1 VALSAF
7 RKKPQ
12 RLEQIVNKVYTANMK
27 MSDRRK
33 DLRPREK
40 IQARG
45 AEALSDYE
53 LLMAIIGSGTQ
64 YADVTKLAREVQ
76 KLLKEKGSELA
87 YEDLLSIKSLGP
99 AKATNIMAGFE
110 LWRRQFE
117 VSERPIIDS
126 PEKAVEQLSDIRDK
140 KQEYFVCLTL
150 DGANRLIAKR
160 IITIGTLTASLV
172 HPREVF
178 ADAITDRAASI
189 IVAHNH
195 PSGNTEPSQ
204 ADCDVTERLKQA
216 GSILGVQLEDH
227 LIVTSKSY
235 LSIV

>member
-1 VALSAF
+1 
-7 RKKPQ
+7 
-12 RLEQIVNKVYTANMK
+12 MK

-40 IQARG
+40 LQARG

-87 YEDLLSIKSLGP
+87 YEDLLNVKSLGP

-126 PEKAVEQLSDIRDK
+126 PEKAVEQLADIRDK

-178 ADAITDRAASI
+178 AEAITDRAATI

-195 PSGNTEPSQ
+195 PSGTLTPSS
-204 ADCDVTERLKQA
+204 ADSEVTQRLEEA
-216 GSILGVQLEDH
+216 GVVLGIKLVDH
-227 LIVTSKSY
+227 LIVSSSGH
-235 LSIV
+235 LSIL

>member
-1 VALSAF
+1 
-7 RKKPQ
+7 
-12 RLEQIVNKVYTANMK
+12 

-40 IQARG
+40 LQARG

-87 YEDLLSIKSLGP
+87 YEDLLNVKSLGP

-126 PEKAVEQLSDIRDK
+126 PEKAVEQLVDIRDK

-178 ADAITDRAASI
+178 AEAISDRAASI

-195 PSGNTEPSQ
+195 PSGTLTSSS
-204 ADCDVTERLKQA
+204 ADSEVTQRLEEA
-216 GSILGVQLEDH
+216 GVVLGIKLVDH
-227 LIVTSKSY
+227 LIVSSSGH
-235 LSIV
+235 LSIL

>member
-1 VALSAF
+1 
-7 RKKPQ
+7 
-12 RLEQIVNKVYTANMK
+12 MK

-40 IQARG
+40 LQARG

-87 YEDLLSIKSLGP
+87 YEDLLNVKSLGP

-126 PEKAVEQLSDIRDK
+126 PEKAVEQLVDIRDK

-178 ADAITDRAASI
+178 AEAISDRAASI

-195 PSGNTEPSQ
+195 PSGNLEPSD
-204 ADCDVTERLKQA
+204 ADTLITERLREA
-216 GSILGVQLEDH
+216 GSLLGVPLVDH
-227 LIVTSKSY
+227 IIVSCKIFRTIS
-235 LSIV
+235 

>member
-1 VALSAF
+1 
-7 RKKPQ
+7 
-12 RLEQIVNKVYTANMK
+12 

-40 IQARG
+40 LQARG

-87 YEDLLSIKSLGP
+87 YEDLLNVKSLGP

-126 PEKAVEQLSDIRDK
+126 PEKAVEQLVDIRDK

-195 PSGNTEPSQ
+195 PSGTLTPSS
-204 ADCDVTERLKQA
+204 ADSEVTQRLEEA
-216 GSILGVQLEDH
+216 GVVLGIKLVDH
-227 LIVTSKSY
+227 LIISSSGH
-235 LSIV
+235 LSIL

>member
-1 VALSAF
+1 
-7 RKKPQ
+7 
-12 RLEQIVNKVYTANMK
+12 

-40 IQARG
+40 LQARG

-53 LLMAIIGSGTQ
+53 LLMAIIGSGNAQ
-64 YADVTKLAREVQ
+64 ADVTKIARDV
-76 KLLKEKGSELA
+76 LKILKRDRTLTVEA
-87 YEDLLSIKSLGP
+87 LSHITGLGP
-99 AKATNIMAGFE
+99 AKIAE
-110 LWRRQFE
+110 LVASYELASRYLLDPEQ
-117 VSERPIIDS
+117 PIIDS
-126 PEKAVEQLSDIRDK
+126 PDRAVEQLADIRDK

-160 IITIGTLTASLV
+160 IITIGTLTSSLV

-195 PSGNTEPSQ
+195 PSGNLQ
-204 ADCDVTERLKQA
+204 ASDADRAVTERLQEA
-216 GSILGVQLEDH
+216 GELLGIKLLDH
-227 LIVTSKSY
+227 MVVTTKSHA
-235 LSIV
+235 SIV

>member
-1 VALSAF
+1 MTSI
-7 RKKPQ
+7 K
-12 RLEQIVNKVYTANMK
+12 
-27 MSDRRK
+27 DRRK

-40 IQARG
+40 LQAKG
-45 AEALSDYE
+45 AQALSDYE
-53 LLMAIIGSGTQ
+53 LLMAIIGSGTAQ
-64 YADVTKLAREVQ
+64 ADVTKIARDVQ

-87 YEDLLSIKSLGP
+87 YDDLLTIKSLGP
-99 AKATNIMAGFE
+99 AKATQIMAAFE

-126 PEKAVEQLSDIRDK
+126 PEKAVAQLADIRDK

-160 IITIGTLTASLV
+160 VITIGTLTASLV

-189 IVAHNH
+189 IIAHNH
-195 PSGNTEPSQ
+195 PSGNLEPSR
-204 ADCDVTERLKQA
+204 ADIDITMRLKDA
-216 GSILGVQLEDH
+216 GELLGIDVIDH
-227 LIVTSKSY
+227 IIMTSSASTTV
-235 LSIV
+235 L

>member
-1 VALSAF
+1 
-7 RKKPQ
+7 
-12 RLEQIVNKVYTANMK
+12 MK

-40 IQARG
+40 LQARG

-87 YEDLLSIKSLGP
+87 YEDLLNVKSLGP

-110 LWRRQFE
+110 LWRRRFE

-195 PSGNTEPSQ
+195 PSGTLTASS
-204 ADCDVTERLKQA
+204 ADSEITQRLEEA
-216 GSILGVQLEDH
+216 GVVLGIKLVDH
-227 LIVTSKSY
+227 LIVSSSGH
-235 LSIV
+235 LSIL

>member
-1 VALSAF
+1 
-7 RKKPQ
+7 
-12 RLEQIVNKVYTANMK
+12 MK

-40 IQARG
+40 LQARG

-87 YEDLLSIKSLGP
+87 YEDLLSVKSLGP

-126 PEKAVEQLSDIRDK
+126 PEKVVEQLNDIRDK

-160 IITIGTLTASLV
+160 IITIGTLTSSLV

-178 ADAITDRAASI
+178 AEAITDRAASI

-195 PSGNTEPSQ
+195 PSGSLNPST
-204 ADCDVTERLKQA
+204 ADLEVTERMQQSAKL
-216 GSILGVQLEDH
+216 LGINLIDH
-227 LIVTSKSY
+227 IIVTGDKFAT
-235 LSIV
+235 I

>member
-1 VALSAF
+1 
-7 RKKPQ
+7 
-12 RLEQIVNKVYTANMK
+12 MK

-40 IQARG
+40 LQARG

-64 YADVTKLAREVQ
+64 YADVSKLAREVQ

-87 YEDLLSIKSLGP
+87 YEDLLNVKSLGP

-160 IITIGTLTASLV
+160 IITIGTLTSSLV

-178 ADAITDRAASI
+178 AEAITDRAASI

-195 PSGNTEPSQ
+195 PSGTLTASS
-204 ADCDVTERLKQA
+204 ADSEVTQRIEEA
-216 GSILGVQLEDH
+216 GVVLGIKLVDH
-227 LIVTSKSY
+227 LIVSSSGH
-235 LSIV
+235 LSIL